1 MTLLEPLSFTAFSL
15 GLLHALEPG
24 HGKTLMAG
32 TLVGSSRKWLDPIA
46 IGVSTAGGHAVGILV
61 FVSASFFL
69 AHEVA
74 ADEVRHMVELT
85 MGAVVVIIAL
95 SLLVRVLKVRRRKGT
110 ALGIVHDSC
119 GSCGCSG
126 HISKVPLSVVGF
138 LIGIVPCPSALAI
151 CLSATK
157 AGSYWDAMF
166 LSSLFALGVAT
177 TISALGMAITHS
189 SGQITQYLIGSGRVA
204 RFMEILSPLIVLALG
219 ILMMFHAA
227 AH

>member
-1 MTLLEPLSFTAFSL
+1 
-15 GLLHALEPG
+15 
-24 HGKTLMAG
+24 MAG